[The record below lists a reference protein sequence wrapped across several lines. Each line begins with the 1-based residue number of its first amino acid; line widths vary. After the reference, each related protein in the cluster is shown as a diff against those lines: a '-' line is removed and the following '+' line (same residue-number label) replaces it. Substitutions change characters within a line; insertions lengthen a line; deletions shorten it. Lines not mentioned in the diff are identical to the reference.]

1 MCFHALKQGW
11 KQGCRRIQG
20 FDGCFLKGPCQGQLL
35 VAVSKDGNNQMYPL
49 AWAVVELENTRS
61 WIWFIETV
69 KNDLELENGA
79 GLAICSDMQ
88 KVCNLLV
95 HLNFII
101 VFILQ
106 LIMILY

>member
-1 MCFHALKQGW
+1 
-11 KQGCRRIQG
+11 
-20 FDGCFLKGPCQGQLL
+20 
-35 VAVSKDGNNQMYPL
+35 MYPL

-101 VFILQ
+101 VFIL
-106 LIMILY
+106 